1 MPKNPV
7 QLLVKHV
14 GRGKTLA
21 KDLSSD
27 QAREALERLLRGE
40 FTPSQ
45 AGAFL
50 QALRI
55 KETTADELVGAA
67 HGVGV
72 FQTPT
77 SLCPEPIP
85 LVVNVAFDT
94 PRKGGVLSILAAAY
108 LRRLDL
114 AHPVVVWEP
123 PSLFPEVR
131 AVDATLSALRA
142 DAWLAEGECP
152 MVAVRDMVPGW
163 EELSGLR
170 AELGFRTI
178 LNTLEKVISPFPNA
192 PTVVGISHGTFF
204 LRLAEVLVRLG
215 SERGEVVQGH
225 HGTCDLG
232 MGEKP
237 VPVAVGSSSG
247 IAETEYAV
255 EPESGTEASVM
266 LLSSLESWPDL
277 VRRPESPLW
286 PAIRAQAAFLLSAV
300 HGIPPHDAAS
310 RVLSAGAPHGR

>member
-1 MPKNPV
+1 MPNNPV

-45 AGAFL
+45 TGAFL
-50 QALRI
+50 QAMRI

-67 HGVGV
+67 LGVGA
-72 FQTPT
+72 FQVPT
-77 SLCPEPIP
+77 NLPLESSP
-85 LVVNVAFDT
+85 LVVNIAFDT
-94 PRKGGVLSILAAAY
+94 PRKGGVLSLLAAAY

-123 PSLFPEVR
+123 PSLFPDVR
-131 AVDATLSALRA
+131 AVESTLAAMRA
-142 DAWLAEGECP
+142 DTWLADGECP
-152 MVAVRDMVPGW
+152 LVAVRDLVPVW
-163 EELSGLR
+163 AAFSGIR

-178 LNTLEKVISPFPNA
+178 LNTLEKVISPFPQA

-204 LRLAEVLVRLG
+204 RRLAEVLVRLG
-215 SERGEVVQGH
+215 SERAVVVQGH

-232 MGEKP
+232 LGEKP
-237 VPVAVGSSSG
+237 APVAVGSSIG
-247 IAETEYAV
+247 VAETEFVFEEIDRPA
-255 EPESGTEASVM
+255 ASVL
-266 LLSSLESWPDL
+266 LLSSLESWPEL
-277 VRRPESPLW
+277 VRNPKSPLW
-286 PAIRAQAAFLLSAV
+286 PAIRVQAAFLLSAAL
-300 HGIPPHDAAS
+300 GIQSHDAAG
-310 RVLSAGAPHGR
+310 RVLSAGAPDGR

>member
-1 MPKNPV
+1 M
-7 QLLVKHV
+7 KHV

-45 AGAFL
+45 TGAFL
-50 QALRI
+50 QAMRI

-67 HGVGV
+67 LGVGA
-72 FQTPT
+72 FQVPT
-77 SLCPEPIP
+77 TLPLESSP
-85 LVVNVAFDT
+85 LVVNIAFDT
-94 PRKGGVLSILAAAY
+94 PRKGGVLSLLAAAY
-108 LRRLDL
+108 LRRTDL

-131 AVDATLSALRA
+131 AIDATLAALRS
-142 DAWLAEGECP
+142 DAWLADGECP
-152 MVAVRDMVPGW
+152 LIAVRDLIPAW
-163 EELSGLR
+163 AAFSGIR

-178 LNTLEKVISPFPNA
+178 LNTLEKVITPFPQI

-204 LRLAEVLVRLG
+204 RRLAEVLVRLG
-215 SERGEVVQGH
+215 SERCIVVQGH

-232 MGEKP
+232 LGEKP

-247 IAETEYAV
+247 VVETESVV
-255 EPESGTEASVM
+255 EKVDRLDASVL
-266 LLSSLESWPDL
+266 LLSNLGSWSDL
-277 VRRPESPLW
+277 VRTPGSPLW
-286 PAIRAQAAFLLSAV
+286 PAIRAQAAFLLSAALDI
-300 HGIPPHDAAS
+300 HPHDAAA
-310 RVLSAGAPHGR
+310 RVLSAGAPDGR

>member
-7 QLLVKHV
+7 QILVKHV

-55 KETTADELVGAA
+55 KETTSDELVGAA
-67 HGVGV
+67 LGVGS
-72 FQTPT
+72 FQVRT
-77 SLCPEPIP
+77 SLPHESTP
-85 LVVNVAFDT
+85 LVVNIAFDT
-94 PRKGGVLSILAAAY
+94 PRKGGVLSVLASAY

-123 PSLFPEVR
+123 PSLFPEVH
-131 AVDATLSALRA
+131 AVVATLAALRA
-142 DAWLAEGECP
+142 DDWLADGECP
-152 MVAVRDMVPGW
+152 MVEVRDMVPGW
-163 EELSGLR
+163 ADLSGLR

-178 LNTLEKVISPFPNA
+178 LNTLEKVISPFPSA

-215 SERGEVVQGH
+215 SERGVVVQGH

-232 MGEKP
+232 LGEKP
-237 VPVAVGSSSG
+237 VPVAVASSSG
-247 IAETEYAV
+247 IAETEHVV
-255 EPESGTEASVM
+255 EGSDRPDASVL

-277 VRRPESPLW
+277 VRRPKSPLW
-286 PAIRAQAAFLLSAV
+286 PAIRAQAAFLLSAAL
-300 HGIPPHDAAS
+300 GIPPHDAAA
-310 RVLSAGAPHGR
+310 RVLSAGAPDGR